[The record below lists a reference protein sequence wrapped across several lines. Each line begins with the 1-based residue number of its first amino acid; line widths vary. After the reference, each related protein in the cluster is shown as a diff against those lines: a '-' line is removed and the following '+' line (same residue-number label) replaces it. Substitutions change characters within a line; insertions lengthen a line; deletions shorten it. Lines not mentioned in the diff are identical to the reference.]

1 MKVRYLIP
9 LMVVG
14 LSLTLPV
21 SVMGQERV
29 DLSTLVKQG
38 DQYLVPGS
46 LDPYTGPFVSY
57 RSPNLVKESG
67 EMRDGYRHGPY
78 ESYYP
83 NGVLESKESYSHGLL
98 DGPYERFL
106 PTGSLLIRGQYLDGK
121 RDGLWEGYR
130 DGQLLSGEYYS
141 NGEPCGEW
149 MIFDETRIHP
159 PMIYPPC
166 PNGIPEDG
174 PFEE

>member
-46 LDPYTGPFVSY
+46 LDPYTGPFVQY
-57 RSPNLVKESG
+57 RSPTVISIWGQFRN
-67 EMRDGYRHGPY
+67 GYLHGPFERYY
-78 ESYYP
+78 E
-83 NGVLESKESYSHGLL
+83 NGQLSQKGSFSNGKM
-98 DGPYERFL
+98 DGPWEEYYEN
-106 PTGSLLIRGQYLDGK
+106 
-121 RDGLWEGYR
+121 
-130 DGQLLSGEYYS
+130 GQLDWKGSFF
-141 NGEPCGEW
+141 NGEPCGEF
-149 MIFDETRIHP
+149 IDDGETVT
-159 PMIYPPC
+159 YPPC
-166 PNGIPEDG
+166 PNG
-174 PFEE
+174 